1 MKQEQTPLE
10 IVSGE
15 GCYLTTKDGRR
26 ILDAVSSWWVNLHG
40 HSHPFIAQSIAEQ
53 AAELEHVI
61 FAGFTHKPAID
72 LANNLLKILPDN
84 FTKIFFSDDGSTSV
98 EVALKMALQYWFN
111 LGIKHK
117 TKIIAFR
124 DGYHGDTFG
133 AMSVAG
139 KNSFNTAFQEKMF
152 DVHFITTPENGQIE
166 QSLLEF
172 EQLAKND
179 DIAAFIFE
187 PLVQGA
193 SGMRMHKPEDLD
205 KLLQIA
211 KQNDIICIAD
221 EVMTGFG
228 RTGNLFAIDY
238 LVNKPDLICL
248 SKGITGGFLPLGVT
262 AASQRIYDAFYD
274 DDKLKTFFHG
284 HSYTANPIAC
294 AAANASYEL
303 LVSPKC
309 RRQIQMITESHKEF
323 LLTLKDNKYI
333 KNARSVG
340 TIVAFELE
348 DMGETSYF
356 HSIRDKI
363 YTHCLE
369 QNVLLRPLGN
379 VIYTMPPYCITK
391 VELERVYEVM
401 VSCTDL
407 LKN

>member
-1 MKQEQTPLE
+1 MKKEPFPIE
-10 IVSGE
+10 IEKGE
-15 GCYLTTKDGRR
+15 GCYLITKNGRR
-26 ILDAVSSWWVNLHG
+26 ILDAVSSWWVNIHG
-40 HSHPFIAQSIAEQ
+40 HSHPYIASRIAEQ
-53 AAELEHVI
+53 AAQLEHVI

-72 LANNLLKILPDN
+72 LATNLLTILPDN

-139 KNSFNTAFQEKMF
+139 NNSFNMAFREKLF
-152 DVHFITTPENGQIE
+152 EVEFIPAPEQGQRELSIR
-166 QSLLEF
+166 EF
-172 EQLAKND
+172 QRLASNN

-193 SGMRMHKPEDLD
+193 SGMRTHQTEDLD
-205 KLLQIA
+205 ALIA
-211 KQNDIICIAD
+211 IAHKHDIICIAD

-262 AASQRIYDAFYD
+262 ATSQRIYDAFYD

-284 HSYTANPIAC
+284 HSYTANPIVC

-303 LVSPKC
+303 LISNRC
-309 RRQIQMITESHKEF
+309 RRQIQMISDSHKEF
-323 LLTLKDNKYI
+323 LPVLNENKYI
-333 KNARSVG
+333 KNARAIG
-340 TIVAFELE
+340 TILAFELE
-348 DMGETSYF
+348 DEGKTSYF
-356 HSIRDKI
+356 HSIRDTI

-391 VELERVYEVM
+391 EELIRVYEVM
-401 VSCTDL
+401 LSCADL
-407 LKN
+407 LKK